1 MYGIINIVMCMNN
14 KIGVFDSGIGGMSTL
29 NEIRKLLPNEN
40 FVYYADSKNNPYGE
54 KTDEE
59 LNKIVCD
66 IVDYFIS
73 INVKMIVI
81 ACNTATVAAVTK
93 VRAKYPD
100 IPIIGIEPAL
110 KPAALYKPDGRI
122 LVMATGVT
130 LTQVK
135 FKKLMDNYSRTA
147 DIYTLP
153 CPGLVEF
160 IERGETEG
168 EAFEAFLNNLLK
180 DYIDNPPDAIVLGCT
195 HYPFAKKAILKV
207 MDNKPVIFDGGNG
220 TARETLHQLELHN
233 ITASRDTEGK
243 VTYLNS
249 NPEEIELCKKL
260 FNEIYRGN

>member
-1 MYGIINIVMCMNN
+1 MINDIRPV
-14 KIGVFDSGIGGMSTL
+14 GVFDSGVGGISVLSELVRLMPHENFIYFGDSANAPYGTKSNDEVAALTL
-29 NEIRKLLPNEN
+29 NNAAMLLDKGCK
-40 FVYYADSKNNPYGE
+40 A
-54 KTDEE
+54 
-59 LNKIVCD
+59 L
-66 IVDYFIS
+66 
-73 INVKMIVI
+73 VI